1 LTKYSDLPPICK
13 GYLLNYHF
21 WRQRYTKRN
30 SWLKSYLF
38 AMEARSNEE
47 RFWPSQVKIG
57 YIPTGIY
64 RENQF
69 QKDELKKFRLMKKN
83 HIRNIAIISHVD
95 HGKTTLLNAMLKQTG
110 VFRVNQAV
118 EDRVMDSLD
127 LEKERGITIMAK
139 NTAID
144 YNGVKINIVDTPGH
158 ADFGGE
164 VERSLNMV
172 DGAILLVDASEGPLP
187 QTRFVL
193 KKALALHLPIILII
207 NKIDR
212 ADARIEEV
220 INDTYD
226 LFIDL
231 GAGENQIEFPILYTN
246 AKIGVSHKKRGDD
259 STDLRPLLQT
269 IIEYIPAPRGNDEDI
284 PQFLVTNLDYDPY
297 VGQIAL
303 GRLQSGK
310 LEMNSNYSL
319 CTKEKI
325 VPGIKFTAL
334 YTFYGLTKKA
344 VTSVES
350 GDIIALSGV
359 ENVSIGDT
367 ISSMTDPRP
376 LPRLQVDEPT
386 VSMMFYVNDS
396 PFAGTEGKYL
406 TSRHLLERLEKE
418 ALRNV
423 AIKIKKLDRTDAF
436 EVCGRGELQ
445 MAVLIETMRR
455 EGYELM
461 VSRPQVI
468 TKEQKGK
475 TLEPVERLFLDIP
488 EEFVGKITEKLSVR
502 KGRMESLVNKGSGRV
517 SMEFLIPSRGLIGFR
532 SQFLTDTKGGGVMN
546 SLLEDYSPWFG
557 PIPQR
562 MTGALVA
569 DRSGRVTSYASF
581 AMEDRGEM
589 IVEIGTEVYAGMIVG
604 ERNRSSDLNVNII
617 KEKKLTNMRAS
628 TSDTTI
634 ILRPPR
640 ILSLDQAIEFIA
652 EDELVEITPKSV
664 RLRKMELDAARR
676 QQKSRKD
683 D

>member
-1 LTKYSDLPPICK
+1 
-13 GYLLNYHF
+13 
-21 WRQRYTKRN
+21 
-30 SWLKSYLF
+30 
-38 AMEARSNEE
+38 M
-47 RFWPSQVKIG
+47 
-57 YIPTGIY
+57 
-64 RENQF
+64 
-69 QKDELKKFRLMKKN
+69 MKKD
-83 HIRNIAIISHVD
+83 HLRNIAIISHVD

-118 EDRVMDSLD
+118 EDRVMDSMD

-139 NTAID
+139 NTAVD
-144 YNGVKINIVDTPGH
+144 FDGVKINIVDTPGH

-193 KKALALHLPIILII
+193 KKALALHLPIILVI

-212 ADARIEEV
+212 SDARIEEV

-231 GAGENQIEFPILYTN
+231 GAEEGQIEFPILYTN
-246 AKIGVSHKKRGDD
+246 AKIGVSHKKIGDD
-259 STDLRPLLQT
+259 SADLRPLLQT
-269 IIEYIPAPRGNDEDI
+269 IIEYIPAPQGNDEDI
-284 PQFLVTNLDYDPY
+284 PQFLVSNLDYDSY
-297 VGQIAL
+297 VWQIAI

-325 VPGIKFTAL
+325 IPGVKFTAL

-344 VTSVES
+344 ATSVES
-350 GDIIALSGV
+350 GDIIALSGG
-359 ENVSIGDT
+359 ENVTIGDT

-396 PFAGTEGKYL
+396 PFAGKEGKYL

-418 ALRNV
+418 ALKNV

-461 VSRPQVI
+461 VSRPRVI

-488 EEFVGKITEKLSVR
+488 EEFVGKITEKLSIR

-546 SLLEDYSPWFG
+546 SLLEDYAPWFG
-557 PIPQR
+557 PIPQS
-562 MTGALVA
+562 MTGALVS
-569 DRSGRVTSYASF
+569 DRAGRVTFYARF
-581 AMEDRGEM
+581 AMEDRGART
-589 IVEIGTEVYAGMIVG
+589 IEIGTNVYAGMIFG
-604 ERNRSSDLNVNII
+604 ERNRASDLTVNIT

-640 ILSLDQAIEFIA
+640 ILSLDQAIEFIG
-652 EDELVEITPKSV
+652 EDG
-664 RLRKMELDAARR
+664 
-676 QQKSRKD
+676 
-683 D
+683 

>member
-1 LTKYSDLPPICK
+1 
-13 GYLLNYHF
+13 
-21 WRQRYTKRN
+21 
-30 SWLKSYLF
+30 
-38 AMEARSNEE
+38 
-47 RFWPSQVKIG
+47 
-57 YIPTGIY
+57 
-64 RENQF
+64 
-69 QKDELKKFRLMKKN
+69 MKKN

-110 VFRVNQAV
+110 VFRINQTV

-139 NTAID
+139 NTAVD
-144 YNGVKINIVDTPGH
+144 YRGVKINIVDTPGH

-193 KKALALHLPIILII
+193 KKALGMHLPIILVI

-212 ADARIEEV
+212 SDARVEEV
-220 INDTYD
+220 IIETYD

-231 GAGENQIEFPILYTN
+231 GAEDRQIEFPILYTN
-246 AKIGVSHKKRGDD
+246 AKKGISHKKLGDD
-259 STDLRPLLQT
+259 CDNLEPLLQT
-269 IIEYIPAPRGNDEDI
+269 IIDYIPAPRGNDEGI
-284 PQFLVTNLDYDPY
+284 PQFLVTNLDYDSY
-297 VGQIAL
+297 VGQIAV
-303 GRLQSGK
+303 GRLQSGR
-310 LEMNSNYSL
+310 LEINNSYSL
-319 CTKEKI
+319 CTKEKTI
-325 VPGIKFTAL
+325 SGVKLTAL
-334 YTFYGLTKKA
+334 YTFYGLTKKP

-359 ENVSIGDT
+359 DNVSIGDT
-367 ISSMTDPRP
+367 ISSLTEPRA

-396 PFAGTEGKYL
+396 PFAGKEGKYL

-445 MAVLIETMRR
+445 MAVLVETMRR
-455 EGYELM
+455 EGYEMM
-461 VSRPQVI
+461 VSRARVI
-468 TKEQKGK
+468 TREQNGK
-475 TLEPVERLFLDIP
+475 TYEPVERLLLDIP
-488 EEFVGKITEKLSVR
+488 EEFVGKITEKLSIR
-502 KGRMESLVNKGSGRV
+502 KGRMESLINKGSGRV

-532 SQFLTDTKGGGVMN
+532 SQFLTDTKGSGVMN
-546 SLLEDYSPWFG
+546 SLLEDYAPWFG
-557 PIPQR
+557 SIPQR
-562 MTGALVA
+562 MTGVLVA
-569 DRSGRVTSYASF
+569 DRHGRVTSYASY

-604 ERNRSSDLNVNII
+604 ERNRSGDLNVNIT

-628 TSDTTI
+628 TSDATI

-652 EDELVEITPKSV
+652 EDELVEVTPKSI
-664 RLRKMELDAARR
+664 RLRKMELDATKR
-676 QQKSRKD
+676 QMKSRKD